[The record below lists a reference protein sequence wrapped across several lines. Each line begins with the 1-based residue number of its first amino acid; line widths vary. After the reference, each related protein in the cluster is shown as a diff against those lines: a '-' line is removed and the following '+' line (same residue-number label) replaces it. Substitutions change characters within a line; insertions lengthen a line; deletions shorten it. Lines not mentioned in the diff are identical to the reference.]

1 MTPQLCQPQSVV
13 VPNTSFGL
21 KRLWVHTW
29 VLVVQNCAFS
39 MTELVRVACQSAL
52 EASLQ
57 PLHSL
62 ACDPGLALCCISAP
76 PW

>member
-21 KRLWVHTW
+21 KHLCVHTW
-29 VLVVQNCAFS
+29 VLVVPNCAFPMMEAGTCC
-39 MTELVRVACQSAL
+39 MTAL

-62 ACDPGLALCCISAP
+62 ACDPELA
-76 PW
+76 